1 MMGQIKILS
10 FVILMIASSN
20 TYLHANTLTTKIQ
33 IMLNELNFNAGPE
46 DGIYGKKTKTALENF
61 YRLSKNEFDGKLSQ
75 NEFDDILSEMPKDF
89 THKDLILK
97 TSINRHRDSFI
108 KNTLNFENY
117 DNEINLLNTVSEKRD
132 KNTPWLQKK
141 MTFEDAR
148 HLISRTGIGAHPS
161 EISRIV
167 GLTRSQAISK
177 IVANID
183 SRNPETE
190 TPLFFNKPYPNYWIQ
205 GDLDENDQQKFRVAR
220 DKEME
225 ELRLWWVSEMLTS
238 QSPAAEK
245 LIMFWHNHF
254 VSSYSGVNENVH
266 LIAKQHWTFRQLGHT
281 NFRTL
286 AKAIIKDAAMLEY
299 LDNKQ
304 SRKKNPNENFA
315 RELLELFIIGEGNY
329 SEKTVKEVARAFT
342 GYSSNGLRQDEFRF
356 NHWDHDNGW
365 KIIFDRKGHFDG
377 DDVVDILLNQSE
389 TSEFIARKFWKNYIS
404 DFNFNDEEIKE
415 IAASFKSS
423 DYDIKTLFRS
433 TLSSKSFWASQNR
446 ATIVKSPV
454 DFIIGT
460 IRSTGRLPDTWP
472 SIPNE
477 LSTLGQNIFEP
488 PNVAGWPGAGDWIVP
503 SRLLMR
509 RGMLSGLANPPLS
522 NNINLSNNMMMNM
535 FSNSEMDMDAVSNQ
549 NQINNIYLRYA
560 AENFEGP
567 PEYILQAIDKN
578 NKLIW
583 RSDRTKAKGG
593 IDTSLFGENNNQNKN
608 WQIQHFEVPGELN
621 PEFFKLFFL
630 NDRAG
635 PGGTGDRNLFIDWVT
650 IPGKKFLASDGYQS
664 TNCSNANQ
672 NPGALYCGG
681 FLKLK
686 TFKNLDG
693 RPNTKKSKPHNYNG
707 LSFERITFDWAN
719 DLKEKNN
726 RWANFNISLS
736 KPQFKNIEL
745 DAIRISIVRNRDNRG
760 ERIFMRMEERNC
772 FPNCIGGPLP
782 RSAFRDNKSKNRSVN
797 YLISGATDHN
807 ESRHWYDLS
816 KEHKQFVAELIMGI
830 PQMLNEM
837 KKGRNWKNR
846 NGINKFDGWEPVFKQ
861 IELKL
866 PKSKYAKIAKNLPIK
881 VIKSKN
887 NSNEMMQMMSDLQS
901 VKTLKMHGKNTVEV
915 NWINYI
921 GGNNSKKPA
930 ELFLAQA
937 PVTVSVKS
945 QALEEIFSDPVFNL
959 K

>member
-1 MMGQIKILS
+1 MISQIKILS
-10 FVILMIASSN
+10 FVILMIASSIICPQ
-20 TYLHANTLTTKIQ
+20 ANTLTTQIQ

-46 DGIYGKKTKTALENF
+46 DGIYGKKTKSALENF
-61 YRLSKNEFDGKLSQ
+61 YKKNNKIYDGKMSKNEFTDLSKKMPKSFSKDDLSQ
-75 NEFDDILSEMPKDF
+75 KVSNI
-89 THKDLILK
+89 
-97 TSINRHRDSFI
+97 RQRDSFI
-108 KNTLNFENY
+108 KNTLNLKNY
-117 DNEINLLNTVSEKRD
+117 SNEIKSLHVAFEKHD
-132 KNTPWLQKK
+132 QNNAWLQKNV
-141 MTFEDAR
+141 TFEDAR

-161 EISRIV
+161 EIFKIV
-167 GLTRSQAISK
+167 GLTRSQAINQ
-177 IVANID
+177 IIENID
-183 SRNPETE
+183 SRVTHTE
-190 TPLFFNKPYPNYWIQ
+190 TPTFFNEPYPNYWVQ

-225 ELRLWWVSEMLTS
+225 ELRLWWVSEMLTT

-266 LIAKQHWTFRQLGHT
+266 LMAKQHWTFRQLGHT
-281 NFRTL
+281 NFRAL
-286 AKAIIKDAAMLEY
+286 AKAIIKDSAMLEY

-304 SRKKNPNENFA
+304 SRKKNPNENLA
-315 RELLELFIIGEGNY
+315 RELLELFVIGEGNY
-329 SEKTVKEVARAFT
+329 SEQTVKEVARALT
-342 GYSSNGLRQDEFRF
+342 GYSSNRLRQDEFRF

-365 KIIFDRKGHFDG
+365 KVIFDRKGHFDG
-377 DDVVDILLNQSE
+377 DDVIDILLDQAE
-389 TSEFIARKFWKNYIS
+389 TSKFITRKFWKNYVS
-404 DFNFNDEEIKE
+404 DFNFNDEEIIDVAK
-415 IAASFKSS
+415 IFKTS
-423 DYDIKTLFRS
+423 DYDIKTLIRA
-433 TLSSKSFWASQNR
+433 TLSTKSFWSPQNR

-460 IRSTGRLPDTWP
+460 IRSTGKLPDTW
-472 SIPNE
+472 SLIPNE

-488 PNVAGWPGAGDWIVP
+488 PNVAGWPGGGDWIVP

-509 RGMLSGLANPPLS
+509 KGMLASLANPTQSDNKYLS
-522 NNINLSNNMMMNM
+522 ENMMMNM
-535 FSNSEMDMDAVSNQ
+535 VSNSVAQKITDPNQ
-549 NQINNIYLRYA
+549 TNNIYLRYA

-583 RSDRTKAKGG
+583 RSERTIAKGG
-593 IDTSLFGENNNQNKN
+593 IDTSLFGQNNSQNKN

-621 PEFFKLFFL
+621 PILFKLFFL
-630 NDRAG
+630 NDRCCG

-664 TNCSNANQ
+664 SNCQNANQ

-686 TFKNLDG
+686 SFKNLNG
-693 RPNTKKSKPHNYNG
+693 VPSSQKISKQNYNG
-707 LSFERITFDWAN
+707 LSFERVTFDWAN

-736 KPQFKNIEL
+736 KPKFKNIEL

-760 ERIFMRMEERNC
+760 ERIFMRLEERNC

-782 RSAFRDNKSKNRSVN
+782 RSAFRDNKSKNLSVN
-797 YLISGATDHN
+797 YLISGATDHK
-807 ESRHWYDLS
+807 ESRQWNDLS
-816 KEHKQFVAELIMGI
+816 IESKEFVAELVMAI
-830 PQMLNEM
+830 PQMLTEV
-837 KKGRNWKNR
+837 KKGRHWKNR
-846 NGINKFDGWEPVFKQ
+846 NGKNKFDGWKPVFKQ
-861 IELKL
+861 IELKI
-866 PKSKYAKIAKNLPIK
+866 PKSKYAKIAQKLPFK

-887 NSNEMMQMMSDLQS
+887 NGDEMMQMMSDLRG
-901 VKTLKMHGKNTVEV
+901 VKTLKMFSKSSSEV
-915 NWINYI
+915 NWVNYF
-921 GGNNSKKPA
+921 GMEYMRKPS

-937 PVTVSVKS
+937 PVSASPETQS
-945 QALEEIFSDPVFNL
+945 LEEIFSDPVFNL

>member
-1 MMGQIKILS
+1 MLNKYNILT
-10 FVILMIASSN
+10 FILLMLFAST
-20 TYLHANTLTTKIQ
+20 TYLHANNLTTQIQ
-33 IMLNELNFNAGPE
+33 IMLNELNFNAGSP
-46 DGIYGKKTKTALENF
+46 DGIYGKKTKAALNSF
-61 YRLSKNEFDGKLSQ
+61 YRKYNKNYDGNLSQ
-75 NEFDDILSEMPKDF
+75 NEFDDILSKMPKAF
-89 THKDLILK
+89 NNEDLIIK
-97 TSINRHRDSFI
+97 VSNSRHNDSFI
-108 KNTLNFENY
+108 KNTLNLENY
-117 DNEINLLNTVSEKRD
+117 NTEINLLNTASEKTD
-132 KNTPWLQKK
+132 KKAPWLQKNI
-141 MTFEDAR
+141 TFEDAR

-167 GLTRSQAISK
+167 GLTRSQAISR
-177 IVANID
+177 IIENID
-183 SRNPETE
+183 GRHPETE
-190 TPLFFNKPYPNYWIQ
+190 IPSFFNQPYPNYWIQ
-205 GDLDENDQQKFRVAR
+205 GDLDEFDQQKFRVAR

-225 ELRLWWVSEMLTS
+225 ELRLWWVSEMLTT
-238 QSPAAEK
+238 QRPAAEK
-245 LIMFWHNHF
+245 LIMLWHNHF
-254 VSSYSGVNENVH
+254 VSSYTGVDENVH

-281 NFRTL
+281 NFRAL

-304 SRKKNPNENFA
+304 SRKRSPNENLA

-329 SEKTVKEVARAFT
+329 SEKTVKEVARALT
-342 GYSSNGLRQDEFRF
+342 GYSSNDLRQGEFRF

-377 DDVVDILLNQSE
+377 DDVIDILMDQTE
-389 TSEFIARKFWKNYIS
+389 TSVFITRKFWKSYIS
-404 DFNFNDEEIKE
+404 EFNLNDPEIKN
-415 IAASFKSS
+415 IAKIFKSS
-423 DYDIKTLFRS
+423 DYDIKTLLRS
-433 TLSSKSFWASQNR
+433 TLSTKSFWAPQNR
-446 ATIVKSPV
+446 ATIVKSPI

-477 LSTLGQNIFEP
+477 LATLGQNIFEP

-509 RGMLSGLANPPLS
+509 RGMISNLGNPQQS
-522 NNINLSNNMMMNM
+522 ENTNLSNNMMMNM
-535 FSNSEMDMDAVSNQ
+535 FSNADMNKDTGSDP

-560 AENFEGP
+560 AEDFEGP

-635 PGGTGDRNLFIDWVT
+635 PAGTGDRNLFIDWVT

-760 ERIFMRMEERNC
+760 ERIFMRLEERNC
-772 FPNCIGGPLP
+772 FPNCMGGPLP

-830 PQMLNEM
+830 PQMLDEM

-901 VKTLKMHGKNTVEV
+901 VKTLKMHGKNTVEA

-921 GGNNSKKPA
+921 GGNNSEK
-930 ELFLAQA
+930 
-937 PVTVSVKS
+937 TYRI
-945 QALEEIFSDPVFNL
+945 IFSPSSGFCFSGVSSTGRDFF
-959 K
+959 

>member
-1 MMGQIKILS
+1 MLNKYNILT
-10 FVILMIASSN
+10 FILLMLFAST
-20 TYLHANTLTTKIQ
+20 TYLHANNLTTQIQ
-33 IMLNELNFNAGPE
+33 IMLNELNFNAGSP
-46 DGIYGKKTKTALENF
+46 DGIYGKKTKAALNSF
-61 YRLSKNEFDGKLSQ
+61 YRKYNKNYDGNLSQ
-75 NEFDDILSEMPKDF
+75 NEFDDILSKMPKAINN
-89 THKDLILK
+89 KDLIIK
-97 TSINRHRDSFI
+97 VSNNRHKDSFI
-108 KNTLNFENY
+108 KNTLNLENY
-117 DNEINLLNTVSEKRD
+117 KTEINLLNTASEKND
-132 KNTPWLQKK
+132 KKAPWLQKK
-141 MTFEDAR
+141 VTFEDAR
-148 HLISRTGIGAHPS
+148 HLISRAGIGAHPS
-161 EISRIV
+161 EISGIV

-177 IVANID
+177 IIENID
-183 SRNPETE
+183 GRHPETE
-190 TPLFFNKPYPNYWIQ
+190 IPSFFNQPYPNYWIQ

-225 ELRLWWVSEMLTS
+225 ELRLWWVSEMLTT
-238 QSPAAEK
+238 QRPAAEK
-245 LIMFWHNHF
+245 LIMLWHNHF
-254 VSSYSGVNENVH
+254 VSSYTGVDENVH

-281 NFRTL
+281 NFRAL

-304 SRKKNPNENFA
+304 SRKRSPNENLA

-329 SEKTVKEVARAFT
+329 SEKTVKEVARALT
-342 GYSSNGLRQDEFRF
+342 GYSSNGLRQDEFKF

-377 DDVVDILLNQSE
+377 DDVIDILLDQTE
-389 TSEFIARKFWKNYIS
+389 TSVFITRKFWKSYIS
-404 DFNFNDEEIKE
+404 DFNFNDPEIKN
-415 IAASFKSS
+415 IAKIFKSS
-423 DYDIKTLFRS
+423 DYDIKTLLRS
-433 TLSSKSFWASQNR
+433 TLSTKSFWAPQNR
-446 ATIVKSPV
+446 ATIVKSPI

-477 LSTLGQNIFEP
+477 LATLGQNIFEP

-509 RGMLSGLANPPLS
+509 RGMISNLGNPQQS
-522 NNINLSNNMMMNM
+522 ENTNLSNNMMMNM
-535 FSNSEMDMDAVSNQ
+535 FSNTDTNKDTGSDP

-635 PGGTGDRNLFIDWVT
+635 PSGTGDRNLFIDWVT

-664 TNCSNANQ
+664 TNCSNANK

-693 RPNTKKSKPHNYNG
+693 RPNTKNIKAQNYNG
-707 LSFERITFDWAN
+707 LSFERISFDWAN
-719 DLKEKNN
+719 DLNENNN

-736 KPQFKNIEL
+736 KPKFKNIEL

-760 ERIFMRMEERNC
+760 ERIFMRLEERNC

-782 RSAFRDNKSKNRSVN
+782 RSAFRDNKSKNLSVN
-797 YLISGATDHN
+797 YLISGATDHK
-807 ESRHWYDLS
+807 ESRQWYDLS
-816 KEHKQFVAELIMGI
+816 KESKEFVAELVMAI
-830 PQMLNEM
+830 PQMLTEM
-837 KKGRNWKNR
+837 KKGRHWKNR
-846 NGINKFDGWEPVFKQ
+846 NGINKFDGWKPVFKQ
-861 IELKL
+861 IELRL
-866 PKSKYAKIAKNLPIK
+866 PKSKYAKTAKNLPIK
-881 VIKSKN
+881 VYKTKN
-887 NSNEMMQMMSDLQS
+887 NNNEMMQMMSDLKS
-901 VKTLKMHGKNTVEV
+901 VKTLKMHGKNSSDVSWV
-915 NWINYI
+915 NYI
-921 GGNNSKKPA
+921 GENNAKKPA

-937 PVTVSVKS
+937 PVSVSMET
-945 QALEEIFSDPVFNL
+945 QALGEIFSDPVFNL

>member
-1 MMGQIKILS
+1 MMNHFKILS

-20 TYLHANTLTTKIQ
+20 TYLQANTLTTQIQ

-46 DGIYGKKTKTALENF
+46 DGIYGNKTKTAIKRF
-61 YRLSKNEFDGKLSQ
+61 YQKNENSFDGKLSQ
-75 NEFDDILSEMPKDF
+75 NEFDDILSKMPKDF
-89 THKDLILK
+89 TNEDLILK
-97 TSINRHRDSFI
+97 ASINRYKDSFI
-108 KNTLNFENY
+108 RNTLNLENY
-117 DNEINLLNTVSEKRD
+117 DNEVNQLNTASEKNE
-132 KNTPWLQKK
+132 KNAQWLQKN

-161 EISRIV
+161 EILRLV
-167 GLTRSQAISK
+167 GLTRSQAISR
-177 IVANID
+177 IVENID

-225 ELRLWWVSEMLTS
+225 ELRLWWVSEMLTT

-254 VSSYSGVNENVH
+254 VSSYTGVDENVH

-281 NFRTL
+281 NFRAL
-286 AKAIIKDAAMLEY
+286 AKAMIKDAAMLEY

-304 SRKKNPNENFA
+304 SRKKNPNENLA
-315 RELLELFIIGEGNY
+315 RELLELFVIGEGNY
-329 SEKTVKEVARAFT
+329 SEKTVKEVARALT

-365 KIIFDRKGHFDG
+365 KVIFDRKGHFDG
-377 DDVVDILLNQSE
+377 DDVIDILLNQSE
-389 TSEFIARKFWKNYIS
+389 TSEFIARKFWKNYVS
-404 DFNFNDEEIKE
+404 DFNFNDEEIKK
-415 IAASFKSS
+415 IAKIFKSS
-423 DYDIKTLFRS
+423 DYDIKTLLRS
-433 TLSSKSFWASQNR
+433 TLSSKSFWEPQNR
-446 ATIVKSPV
+446 ATIVKSPI

-472 SIPNE
+472 SIPNA

-509 RGMLSGLANPPLS
+509 RGMLSSLANPPQS
-522 NNINLSNNMMMNM
+522 ENINLSDNMMMNM
-535 FSNSEMDMDAVSNQ
+535 FSDANMDASEDPNH
-549 NQINNIYLRYA
+549 INNIYLRYA

-635 PGGTGDRNLFIDWVT
+635 PSGTGDRNLFIDWVT

-686 TFKNLDG
+686 IFKNLDG
-693 RPNTKKSKPHNYNG
+693 RPNTKKIKAQNYNG
-707 LSFERITFDWAN
+707 LSFERISFDWAN
-719 DLKEKNN
+719 DLNKNNN

-736 KPQFKNIEL
+736 KPKFKNIEL

-760 ERIFMRMEERNC
+760 ERIFMRLEERNC

-782 RSAFRDNKSKNRSVN
+782 RSAFRDNKSKKLSVN
-797 YLISGATDHN
+797 YLISGATDHK
-807 ESRHWYDLS
+807 ESKQWYDLS
-816 KEHKQFVAELIMGI
+816 KESKEFVAELVMAI
-830 PQMLNEM
+830 PQMLIEM
-837 KKGRNWKNR
+837 KKGRHWKNR
-846 NGINKFDGWEPVFKQ
+846 NGINKFDGWKPVFKQ
-861 IELKL
+861 IELRL
-866 PKSKYAKIAKNLPIK
+866 PKSKYAKTAKNLPIK
-881 VIKSKN
+881 VHKSKN
-887 NSNEMMQMMSDLQS
+887 NNNEMMQMMSDLKS
-901 VKTLKMHGKNTVEV
+901 VKTLKMHGRNSSDVSWV
-915 NWINYI
+915 NYI
-921 GGNNSKKPA
+921 GENNAKKPA

-937 PVTVSVKS
+937 PVSVSMETL
-945 QALEEIFSDPVFNL
+945 ALGEIFSDPVFNL